1 VNDVFWINGDQA
13 PHLAIMLRPRGED
26 WLEDEMLRLRANGV
40 ETVISMMEPAEAEW
54 LGLAAERSAAEG
66 AGMQFLSF
74 PIPDTK
80 VPGNVAVFR
89 SFVAGV
95 ARRLVEGERIGV
107 HCRGSIGRATIL
119 AACTLIQLGWHA
131 GEALAAIEKAR
142 GMVVP
147 DTEEQA
153 EWIMSFR
160 P

>member
-1 VNDVFWINGDQA
+1 
-13 PHLAIMLRPRGED
+13 MLRPRGED
-26 WLEDEMLRLRANGV
+26 WLEDEMLRMRANGV

-95 ARRLVEGERIGV
+95 ARRLVQGERIGV

-119 AACTLIQLGWHA
+119 AACTL
-131 GEALAAIEKAR
+131 
-142 GMVVP
+142 
-147 DTEEQA
+147 
-153 EWIMSFR
+153 
-160 P
+160 